1 MRIFWGYVKEKAWL
15 LALLVVCT
23 GLFAL
28 VLALYDLPAEAA
40 GLFPT
45 GSGSPRKKQSF
56 YL

>member
-1 MRIFWGYVKEKAWL
+1 MNIRIGPGT
-15 LALLVVCT
+15 LLVPA
-23 GLFAL
+23 G
-28 VLALYDLPAEAA
+28 LPAEAA